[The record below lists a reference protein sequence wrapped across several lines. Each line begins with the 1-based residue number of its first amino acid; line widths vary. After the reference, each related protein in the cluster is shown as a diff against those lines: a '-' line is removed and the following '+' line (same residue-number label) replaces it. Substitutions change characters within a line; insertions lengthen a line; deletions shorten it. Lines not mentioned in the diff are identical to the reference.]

1 MKKNVRVRA
10 LSCLGTVARGL
21 GRIRVTEVFAS
32 RARARSTTRAVCVL
46 LLSLVCAGAA
56 RAQGS
61 PDVVWQGQHTGF
73 LRYTAFS
80 PDGQLL
86 ISGGDDRVNKVWQ
99 AADGTPLRTIVQ
111 CGGVGCVSPTFGFVS
126 PDGQTLLTSG
136 LRFWRI
142 NDGALQRRLGIG
154 GNLALSPDWQYIVS
168 SSFSSSYPGNETRT
182 TTLFRLSDGSQVW
195 TKADGGG
202 QVAFSPDGQT
212 VAAVGFQGIDIWRVS
227 DGAFVGLIPG
237 PRTLYAFTPDGQLV
251 VTAGGAG
258 GAVRY
263 DNALKIYRGSDGAP
277 GRTRPGGGG
286 GSVNVSAPDG
296 CSWRAVSHVNRINI
310 TGSNTGTGNG
320 TVSYQTSR
328 TGNDLTG
335 LLIIAE
341 QSFPVHLGDPS
352 CTYTVGSDGTNFSPP
367 GGAGRLGV
375 STEPGCGWGVT
386 SNADWITITNIKGD
400 SGGNGVTYSVAPNG
414 GPPRSGTISIAGQT
428 VTVNQLTDP
437 CSFSVYS
444 NTSTTYD
451 SNGGNGSANVA
462 ASNHCPWT
470 VTTDADWITL
480 STTGGTGNATAFY
493 FVNAKTTPGSRTGH
507 VTIAGQTFMIFQT
520 GLVCDFSISP
530 SSRSF
535 TSEGG
540 SAYINVAAQSACG
553 WTAKSNADWITITY
567 GAPGSGYGAVYYSVA
582 PYNGTAPRSGTI
594 TLAGGLTFTVRQGV
608 EPLQGPPD
616 IVWTGTGHTASANA
630 VAFSPDGQLLASA
643 SKDHTVKVWRVSDGA
658 LLATLTGFSDS
669 VTSVAFSH
677 SGQML
682 AAGSVDRTLRVW
694 NVSDWSPI
702 QTVVSTDFILGI
714 AFSPDDS
721 RLAEGG
727 GYSGFWIHVL
737 RTSDWQQ
744 IALLGSGQAANNPG
758 A

>member
-21 GRIRVTEVFAS
+21 GRRRVTEVFAS
-32 RARARSTTRAVCVL
+32 RARARSTTCAVSVL
-46 LLSLVCAGAA
+46 LLSLVCADSA

-99 AADGTPLRTIVQ
+99 AADGTPVRTIVQ
-111 CGGVGCVSPTFGFVS
+111 CSGVGCGGNTFGFVS

-142 NDGALQRRLGIG
+142 NDGTLQRRLGID
-154 GNLALSPDWQYIVS
+154 GNLALSPDWKYIAS
-168 SSFSSSYPGNETRT
+168 SSFASSYPGNETRT

-237 PRTLYAFTPDGQLV
+237 PRTLYAFSPDGQLV

-258 GAVRY
+258 GAFRY
-263 DNALKIYRGSDGAP
+263 DSTIKFYRVSDGALVRTMP
-277 GRTRPGGGG
+277 GVGVVTSAAFTPDGQTLITSSWETNGDQPASGYGTSNGSIRFWRVADGALLKTYDQTTGLFANAVHVSPDGRFFSYTYDSTVVVARMPSFQCTFQVSPARADFTTNGGG

-296 CSWRAVSHVNRINI
+296 CSWRAVSHVNWINI

-553 WTAKSNADWITITY
+553 WTAKSNADWINITY

-582 PYNGTAPRSGTI
+582 PYSGTAPRSGTI
-594 TLAGGLTFTVRQGV
+594 TLAGGLTFTVKQGV
-608 EPLQGPPD
+608 EPLQ
-616 IVWTGTGHTASANA
+616 
-630 VAFSPDGQLLASA
+630 L
-643 SKDHTVKVWRVSDGA
+643 
-658 LLATLTGFSDS
+658 
-669 VTSVAFSH
+669 
-677 SGQML
+677 
-682 AAGSVDRTLRVW
+682 
-694 NVSDWSPI
+694 
-702 QTVVSTDFILGI
+702 
-714 AFSPDDS
+714 
-721 RLAEGG
+721 
-727 GYSGFWIHVL
+727 
-737 RTSDWQQ
+737 
-744 IALLGSGQAANNPG
+744 
-758 A
+758 